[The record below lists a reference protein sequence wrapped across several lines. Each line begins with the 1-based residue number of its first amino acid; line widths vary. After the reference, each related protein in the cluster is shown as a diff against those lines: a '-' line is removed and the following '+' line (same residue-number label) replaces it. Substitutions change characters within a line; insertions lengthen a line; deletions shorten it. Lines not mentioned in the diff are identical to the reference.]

1 LRPTFTGTA
10 ALSTG
15 LEAAIKNRRNQM
27 ADETRQT
34 RTVSLRVTRNEYE
47 ALMWEAERLELTIS
61 SLIRRE
67 LLFTLDNILEE
78 MATEND

>member
-1 LRPTFTGTA
+1 
-10 ALSTG
+10 
-15 LEAAIKNRRNQM
+15 M

-67 LLFTLDNILEE
+67 LLFALDNILEE